1 MSKDVQKKREKLF
14 WMQSALLGFLIFV
27 ASLTFVSFN
36 DMQVQKEIK
45 IFFAPFLSLVPL
57 IFALTVIKDWIKR
70 FIETDYEKKDI
81 IKYSV
86 IAIISA
92 VGFVFITQLL
102 AAISATEIFIAVIIA
117 IASILSF
124 ICMRIRDMLGM
135 SIISG
140 AAEGI
145 IIYMVFIF

>member
-124 ICMRIRDMLGM
+124 I
-135 SIISG
+135 
-140 AAEGI
+140 
-145 IIYMVFIF
+145 